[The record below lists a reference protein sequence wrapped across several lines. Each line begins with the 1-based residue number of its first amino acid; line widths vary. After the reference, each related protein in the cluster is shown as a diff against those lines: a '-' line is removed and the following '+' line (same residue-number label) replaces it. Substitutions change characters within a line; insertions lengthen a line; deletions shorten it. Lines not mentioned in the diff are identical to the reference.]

1 MGTFSRRAREGTRTC
16 DKRVIIMDARTC
28 MVASIL
34 ILAAIASSEGA
45 APVEAKLAPVDKAAS
60 LVEAKGIYQSNYEA
74 PIETTQQEVE
84 DGADDVLDMLLQIPQ
99 KSTKTEAKL
108 APVDKAASLVEAKGI
123 YQSNY
128 EAPIETTQQ
137 EVEDGADAVFDMLLQ
152 IPTPTGE
159 VTEIKERPPTADEA
173 MMEKSDKEEPE
184 PEDNSYDDD
193 EPIGAGAGDFVEEGA
208 DDYEAPKEQPK
219 QLQAS
224 TKVEEI
230 QVEEAPKKAPVPMN
244 MDSGLEQ
251 DKGAMLALNQEM
263 TQRAGDQEALREAV
277 EGKKRNW
284 WDTAPKRSRDVK
296 VPSTEVESIINPPL
310 REMKRMEVRAEEGQ
324 SARKALAK
332 VYIKAYHHL
341 EHIGDTKEDRYQS
354 VVKKER
360 EKYEMDKIQG
370 INPFSGK
377 MKAWMAANEDD
388 SRDEFA

>member
-45 APVEAKLAPVDKAAS
+45 APVEAKV
-60 LVEAKGIYQSNYEA
+60 
-74 PIETTQQEVE
+74 
-84 DGADDVLDMLLQIPQ
+84 
-99 KSTKTEAKL
+99 

-173 MMEKSDKEEPE
+173 MMEKSEKEEPE

-219 QLQAS
+219 QLQPS

-284 WDTAPKRSRDVK
+284 WDTAPKRSRDAK

-310 REMKRMEVRAEEGQ
+310 REMKRMEEGQ